1 MTPPVQRRT
10 GVTRQGHYAGAISRL
25 LAFGVDLTIAW
36 GALVLILFTISIA
49 VALITGHTYKVTQF
63 RAAGLVVTC
72 LWYPIY
78 FAYQWGLGGKTL
90 GMAVFGLRVVTAD
103 GRPIANRHAWLRTF
117 ILPVSIAVFGLGL
130 FGIVLRVDHRAWHD
144 RVARTCVVYD
154 WDAFGARLRW
164 LARQSELPPAAAAV
178 RR

>member
-1 MTPPVQRRT
+1 MANATPRRN
-10 GVTRQGHYAGAISRL
+10 GITRQGHYAGAISRL
-25 LAFGVDLTIAW
+25 LAFLVDMAIAW
-36 GALVLILFTISIA
+36 GALILILLTISIA
-49 VALITGHTYKVTQF
+49 AALITGHAYRVTQF

-90 GMAVFGLRVVTAD
+90 GMAVFGLRVVTSD
-103 GRPIANRHAWLRTF
+103 GRPIDNRHAWLRTL
-117 ILPVSIAVFGLGL
+117 ILPISIALFGLGL
-130 FGIVLRVDHRAWHD
+130 LGIVFRVDHRGWHD
-144 RVARTCVVYD
+144 RVAKTCVVYD

-164 LARQSELPPAAAAV
+164 LARQGELPPGAAAV